1 MPDSRLSHI
10 QDSQE
15 RLELSVL
22 LDRAD
27 RVADRMTPEVSGFMS
42 PRIAQLATGILPGVR
57 GIRFRLEGGFREVE
71 RCRILIWPDEPW
83 AEEPDPETVL
93 IRMEPRGPLS
103 GTPGHRDYMGA
114 LLGLGISRDRLGD
127 IRTDGAGA
135 VVAADRAM
143 GEYIL
148 ANLTA
153 AGRTPLKVFLTARED
168 QGTEEPETVEISVS
182 SMRLDAVLAR
192 GFHLSRQEA
201 EKKIQGEHVQLNW
214 KIQTRASA
222 PVAPSDLIS
231 CRGNG
236 RLRILEV
243 AGTSRKGK
251 IRVIV
256 SRNA

>member
-1 MPDSRLSHI
+1 MQDRRLSHI
-10 QDSQE
+10 KDGQE
-15 RLELSVL
+15 RIELSAL

-27 RVADRMTPEVSGFMS
+27 RVSERMTPEVSGFVS
-42 PRIAQLATGILPGVR
+42 PRIAQLAAGILTGVR
-57 GIRFRLEGGFREVE
+57 GIRFRLEGGFGDAE
-71 RCRILIWPDEPW
+71 RCRILIWPDETW

-93 IRMEPRGPLS
+93 IRMEPRGPLAGS
-103 GTPGHRDYMGA
+103 PGHRDYMGA

-127 IRTDGAGA
+127 IRADEDGA

-148 ANLTA
+148 ANLTS
-153 AGRTPLKVFLTARED
+153 AGKTPLRVCFTDRGD
-168 QGTEEPETVEISVS
+168 QGSQEPETVEISVS
-182 SMRLDAVLAR
+182 SMRLDTVLAR

-201 EKKIQGEHVQLNW
+201 EQKIRGEQVKLNW
-214 KIQTRASA
+214 KTETRSSA
-222 PVAPSDLIS
+222 PVEPSDLIS
-231 CRGNG
+231 CRGSG
-236 RLRILEV
+236 RLRILEM